1 MNGIAGEYLII
12 VNRMYIAEVGH
23 LVIET
28 QKRSSNDRS
37 GSVGVNILWMIRGQ
51 WIQLLKPQE
60 PSSNDRSGSS
70 SFEQLRRESRGQGS
84 GWPSYRNPEAIF

>member
-12 VNRMYIAEVGH
+12 VNRMNIAEVGH

-28 QKRSSNDRS
+28 QKR
-37 GSVGVNILWMIRGQ
+37 
-51 WIQLLKPQE
+51 
-60 PSSNDRSGSS
+60 SSNDRSGSS

-84 GWPSYRNPEAIF
+84 G

>member
-12 VNRMYIAEVGH
+12 VNRMNIAEVGH

-37 GSVGVNILWMIRGQ
+37 GSVGVNIL
-51 WIQLLKPQE
+51 
-60 PSSNDRSGSS
+60 
-70 SFEQLRRESRGQGS
+70 
-84 GWPSYRNPEAIF
+84 